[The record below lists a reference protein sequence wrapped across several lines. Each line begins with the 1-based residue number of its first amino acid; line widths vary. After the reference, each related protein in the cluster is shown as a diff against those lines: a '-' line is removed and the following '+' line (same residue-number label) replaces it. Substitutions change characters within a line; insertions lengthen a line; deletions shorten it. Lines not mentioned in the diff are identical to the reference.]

1 MLEQCELVMEL
12 AFIYVVV
19 EELVVECL
27 QSQLLE
33 LLSAHS
39 ILLSRSEIFV
49 CVLLDTGHE
58 VTETLEV
65 VAILREIFIEVALE
79 VNDVGVLGLVVGVLE
94 EMRDGGGA
102 VLELSQEVQLV
113 DLSWLSFAHFV

>member
-19 EELVVECL
+19 EELVVESL